1 MQRQPKIDRAKKILG
16 WEPTVTREKGLKIT
30 YDYFK
35 SLSKED
41 LYKKEHNTFES
52 YIKK

>member
-1 MQRQPKIDRAKKILG
+1 LNWQPKVARA
-16 WEPTVTREKGLKIT
+16 EGLKIT

-35 SLSKED
+35 SLSRED
-41 LYKKEHNTFES
+41 LYKKEHNTFDG